1 MGYMGKILD
10 VDLSE
15 GSIKVRKTDMEIAEK
30 YIGGKGYAT
39 AVLYET
45 LREYS
50 KEGISPK
57 DINALGEENV
67 IVFATGPA
75 TGIAGFPSSGRY
87 HVMALKSPLTNSI
100 ASANSGGKWGP
111 YLKFSGFDAVIIRG
125 TSPEPVYLE
134 IFDGGAEIRSA
145 NNLWGRT
152 TFDTTKILTEKYG
165 KCSVTCIGPAGEN
178 GVLFSAIINDN
189 HRAAG
194 RTGVGAIM
202 GSKGLKTI
210 VVGGNK
216 RPEPAEPERYKEVV
230 KKAVEK
236 IKSHP
241 VTSEGLPKYGTA
253 VLVNII
259 NNAGIF
265 PMKNWQTG
273 VHPKAD
279 AISGEALAEK
289 YLIRNGACWGCQIGC
304 ARVTK
309 VESGAYQI
317 KYSEGP
323 EYESIWALGGTTKI
337 EELDA
342 IIKANN
348 LCDELGID
356 TISMGSTIACA
367 MELVEKGY
375 IPEEL
380 LEGVDLRFGNASAVV
395 EMVWRTAYKSGF
407 GKYLALGSKRL
418 AELFNC
424 PDLSMSVKGL
434 ELPAY
439 DPRGAKGT
447 GLNYATANRGGCHVT
462 GYTISPEILGCPEK
476 IDPLSYEGKAQWVK
490 AFQDFTCVV
499 NSAVNC
505 LFTTFALGAEDYAY
519 LLSAVT
525 GRELSTEDI
534 MLIGERIYNL
544 ERYIMNLY
552 GFDGKDDVLPR
563 RLLKEPMPEGAAKG
577 EVVDLGRL
585 KEEYYKLRGWENG
598 KPTKE
603 KLEELGIPEL
613 KLSKAS
619 PVL

>member
-1 MGYMGKILD
+1 MGYMGRVLE
-10 VDLSE
+10 VNLSE
-15 GSIKVRKTDMEIAEK
+15 GSVKVEKTDMNITEK
-30 YIGGKGYAT
+30 YLGGKGYAT

-45 LREYS
+45 LREYM
-50 KEGISPK
+50 KEGIAPK
-57 DINALGEENV
+57 DIDALGEENV
-67 IVFATGPA
+67 LVFATGPA
-75 TGIAGFPSSGRY
+75 TGIAKFPSSGRY
-87 HVMALKSPLTNSI
+87 HVMALKSPLTGSV

-111 YLKFSGFDAVIIRG
+111 YLKFAGFDAIIIRG
-125 TSPEPVYLE
+125 SSPEPVYLE
-134 IFDGGAEIRSA
+134 VFEGGAEIKSA
-145 NNLWGRT
+145 SHLWGRT
-152 TFDTTKILTEKYG
+152 TFDTTKILTDKYG
-165 KCSVTCIGPAGEN
+165 KCSVACIGPAGEN
-178 GVLFSAIINDN
+178 GVLFSAIMNDN

-202 GSKGLKTI
+202 GSKGLKAI
-210 VVGGNK
+210 VVGGSE
-216 RPEPAEPERYKEVV
+216 RPEPAEPEKYKELV
-230 KKAVEK
+230 KKAIDK

-241 VTSEGLPKYGTA
+241 VTSEGLPRYGTA

-265 PMKNWQTG
+265 PTRNWQTG

-279 AISGEALAEK
+279 AISGETLAEK

-309 VESGAYQI
+309 VESGPYQI

-323 EYESIWALGGTTKI
+323 EYESIWSFGGSTCI

-342 IIKANN
+342 VIKANH
-348 LCDELGID
+348 LCDELGLD

-367 MELVEKGY
+367 MELVEKGC
-375 IPEEL
+375 IPEDV
-380 LEGVDLRFGNASAVV
+380 LEGVDLKFGNAAAVV

-418 AELFNC
+418 AEMFGC
-424 PDLSMSVKGL
+424 PELSMSVKGL

-439 DPRGAKGT
+439 DPRGAKGI

-462 GYTISPEILGCPEK
+462 GYTISPEILGSPEK
-476 IDPLSYEGKAQWVK
+476 IDPLTYEGKAMWVK
-490 AFQDFTCVV
+490 AFQDLTCVV

-525 GRELSTEDI
+525 GREMSSDEV

-544 ERYIMNLY
+544 ERVIMNLY
-552 GFDGKDDVLPR
+552 GFDGKDDVLPK
-563 RLLKEPMPEGAAKG
+563 RLLEEPMPEGPAKG
-577 EVVDLGRL
+577 EVVDLERL
-585 KEEYYKLRGWENG
+585 KEEYYRLRGWENG
-598 KPTKE
+598 RPTKE
-603 KLEELGIPEL
+603 KLRELGIE
-613 KLSKAS
+613 
-619 PVL
+619 VII